1 MCSKVL
7 HRETQC
13 SHGRQRKAA
22 MRRLK
27 REGKIEQ
34 HLVSQIK
41 FIQPESMLNCYIYYT
56 GMLSHIKQHLS
67 IGQLW
72 PSLPQSL
79 IHMRK
84 IKLENFT
91 FLNTL
96 HLDERNKAGHNQ
108 PGKDFSPSISPQ
120 TSVEKLGIRC
130 LSSCLE
136 KWGRALPRD
145 LRQSLGYKSP
155 SQLAENILYQKSIP
169 APITKGR
176 YGAGSFSLHCS
187 FKLIA

>member
-1 MCSKVL
+1 
-7 HRETQC
+7 
-13 SHGRQRKAA
+13 
-22 MRRLK
+22 
-27 REGKIEQ
+27 
-34 HLVSQIK
+34 
-41 FIQPESMLNCYIYYT
+41 MLNCYIYYT

-120 TSVEKLGIRC
+120 TSVEKLVIRC
-130 LSSCLE
+130 LSFIFLNKNGE
-136 KWGRALPRD
+136 GLYPETRGNHWAVNPLPSW
-145 LRQSLGYKSP
+145 LRTYCIKNPFLLQ
-155 SQLAENILYQKSIP
+155 
-169 APITKGR
+169 
-176 YGAGSFSLHCS
+176 
-187 FKLIA
+187 